1 MSTAPEMDEAKRLTA
16 LERSG
21 LMDSGAEPEFDELVE
36 MAAAICEVPMSLVT
50 LLDEHRQW
58 FKAAIGMQVTET
70 SREVA
75 FCSHTIQQA
84 GVMLVEDATRDP
96 RFCDN
101 PLVTGDMHLRFY
113 AGVPVSDP
121 AGHPLG
127 SLCVLDRVPRTLTEG
142 QLMALRVLGKQA
154 NARLELREQR
164 RALEAALAAA
174 EAAREELAA
183 SEGRFKTFMNSAPFA
198 SFLKDEH
205 DRYLFYN
212 DAFCRHFEIT
222 PEAWL
227 GKRPDEVFPNDLAR
241 TYREN
246 DEQALRSGHLNVAEE
261 WVPAAD
267 GTRSLWRSYLFP
279 CGDAAQRMMG
289 GISVDLT
296 VEDSQRK
303 ELQRYQRELEAAN
316 ARLRELATTDALTG
330 LANRRAFDERLAR
343 EFALTQRSGRPLTVM
358 MLDVDNFK
366 QRNDV
371 FGHEEGDASLRQLAA
386 LLARAVRAT
395 DLAARYGGEE
405 FVLLLADTTEEQAH
419 HLGERLLHAVRAHP
433 WNGARMTVSGGIAAL
448 RGGMATTQDLLGAAD
463 AALYA
468 AKRAGKDRVVASAAA

>member
-1 MSTAPEMDEAKRLTA
+1 MGIDEAKRLAA

-21 LMDSGAEPEFDELVE
+21 LMDSAAEPEFDELVE
-36 MAAAICEVPMSLVT
+36 MAAAICEAPMSLVT

-58 FKAAIGMQVTET
+58 FKAAVGMQVTET

-75 FCSHTIQQA
+75 FCSHTILQPDL
-84 GVMLVEDATRDP
+84 MLVEDATRDP
-96 RFCDN
+96 RFRDN

-164 RALEAALAAA
+164 RALETALAAA
-174 EAAREELAA
+174 EAARERLAA

-198 SFLKDEH
+198 SFLKDEQ
-205 DRYLFYN
+205 DRFLFYN
-212 DAFCRHFEIT
+212 DAFSEHFKIS
-222 PEAWL
+222 PEEWL
-227 GKRPDEVFPNDLAR
+227 GKTPAQIFPADLAE

-246 DEQALRSGHLNVAEE
+246 DEQALRSGQLNVAEE
-261 WVPAAD
+261 WVPGPD
-267 GTRSLWRSYLFP
+267 GVRSLWRSYLFP
-279 CGDAAQRMMG
+279 CGDAEQRLMG

-296 VEDSQRK
+296 VEHRQRI
-303 ELQRYQRELEAAN
+303 ELERYQRDLEAAN
-316 ARLRELATTDALTG
+316 ARLQELATTDALTG
-330 LANRRAFDERLAR
+330 LANRRAFDERLTR
-343 EFALTQRSGRPLTVM
+343 EFALAQRSGRPLTVM

-366 QRNDV
+366 QRNDL
-371 FGHEEGDASLRQLAA
+371 FGHEEGDVSLRQLAT
-386 LLARAVRAT
+386 LLAKAVRAS

-405 FVLLLADTTEEQAH
+405 FVLLLADTDEAQAL
-419 HLGERLLHAVRAHP
+419 HLGERLLQAVRMHP
-433 WNGARMTVSGGIAAL
+433 WNGAPMTVSGGTAAL
-448 RGGMATTQDLLGAAD
+448 RDGMATTQDLLGTAD

-468 AKRAGKDRVVASAAA
+468 AKRAGKDRVVASKPA